1 MGVRLGTGPSFS
13 DPTRLAGYRPVQN
26 LDLTGR
32 KPIKNRSVTILDFTD
47 VKPVHFIHQ
56 LNTQYFRETAFYFS
70 LTKIYTVK
78 LI

>member
-1 MGVRLGTGPSFS
+1 MGVRLETGPIFS
-13 DPTRLAGYRPVQN
+13 DPTGLAGYQPVQT

-32 KPIKNRSVTILDFTD
+32 KPIKNRSVTILEFTG
-47 VKPVHFIHQ
+47 VKPVHFMHQ
-56 LNTQYFRETAFYFS
+56 LNTQYFQETVFYFS